1 LSRNVCKKLTATRCV
16 TTQKSAVL
24 RSLFCCDL
32 EHRTESTLAR
42 TSRDNGSTQY
52 SERINT
58 LYMNAGWKQV
68 KHEMTGSVDK
78 TTYHTVYFMEDVSS
92 SEWTVS
98 TVSGEVEGMCKEAVV
113 A

>member
-1 LSRNVCKKLTATRCV
+1 
-16 TTQKSAVL
+16 
-24 RSLFCCDL
+24 
-32 EHRTESTLAR
+32 
-42 TSRDNGSTQY
+42 
-52 SERINT
+52 
-58 LYMNAGWKQV
+58 MNAGWKQV